1 MDFNMSYLIQI
12 PLDLEIR
19 YLPCKRTFFWWM
31 GSGDKIII
39 VSPSANNVSQEIYKV
54 I

>member
-1 MDFNMSYLIQI
+1 MADFRGNSRHQI
-12 PLDLEIR
+12 NER
-19 YLPCKRTFFWWM
+19 F
-31 GSGDKIII
+31 SGGWEHGAKIII